1 MEVLKNIETNDKEEK
16 ACLGFLTLDK
26 TKWDIKE
33 EKDNY
38 KLSYG
43 TIKMEN
49 PLTNSPEEKICF
61 CLEVTLKN
69 PIETVFKCLNDM
81 SIRKSVDTLYADGKL
96 ISEKKEENPEVYE
109 FYLFLKMGF
118 VFSNRDFVV
127 RKKIWK
133 DYRGNKNHYLMH
145 IASINHPDY
154 PEKDNPVRG
163 VFLNRAAYLR
173 PGNNDQE
180 CLLTLCN
187 CIEMKMINVGSF
199 MAVSKGAEGIKKW
212 HDLLMQT
219 LQKH

>member
-1 MEVLKNIETNDKEEK
+1 MEALKNIETNDKEEK

-26 TKWDIKE
+26 TKWDIRE
-33 EKDNY
+33 EKDDY

-43 TIKMEN
+43 TIQMEN

-61 CLEVTLKN
+61 CLEVTLKK
-69 PIETVFKCLNDM
+69 PVETVFKCLNDM
-81 SIRKSVDTLYADGKL
+81 DIRKTFDTLYADGKL
-96 ISEKKEENPEVYE
+96 ISEKKENPEVYE

-133 DYRGNKNHYLMH
+133 DYRGNKNHHLIH
-145 IASINHPDY
+145 IASIDHPDY
-154 PEKDNPVRG
+154 PEKNDPVRG

-173 PGNNDQE
+173 PGNNEQE
-180 CLLTLCN
+180 TLLTLCN

-212 HDLLMQT
+212 HDQLLQT
-219 LQKH
+219 LEKH

>member
-1 MEVLKNIETNDKEEK
+1 MEALKNIETNDKEEK

-26 TKWDIKE
+26 TKWDIRE

-43 TIKMEN
+43 TIQMEN

-61 CLEVTLKN
+61 CLEVTLKK
-69 PIETVFKCLNDM
+69 PVETVFKCLNDL
-81 SIRKSVDTLYADGKL
+81 SIRKTFDTLYADGKL
-96 ISEKKEENPEVYE
+96 ISEKKENPEVYE

-133 DYRGNKNHYLMH
+133 DYNGNKNHYLIH
-145 IASINHPDY
+145 VASINHPDY
-154 PEKDNPVRG
+154 PEKNDPVRG

-173 PGNNDQE
+173 PGNNEQE
-180 CLLTLCN
+180 TLLTLCN

-212 HDLLMQT
+212 HDQLLQT
-219 LQKH
+219 LEKH

>member
-26 TKWDIKE
+26 TKWDIRE
-33 EKDNY
+33 EKDDY

-43 TIKMEN
+43 TIQMEN

-61 CLEVTLKN
+61 CLEVTLKK
-69 PIETVFKCLNDM
+69 PVETVFKCLNDM
-81 SIRKSVDTLYADGKL
+81 DIRKTFDTLYADGKL
-96 ISEKKEENPEVYE
+96 ISEKKENPEVYE

-133 DYRGNKNHYLMH
+133 DYRGNKNHHLIH
-145 IASINHPDY
+145 IASIDHPDY
-154 PEKDNPVRG
+154 PEKNDPVRG

-173 PGNNDQE
+173 PGNNEQE
-180 CLLTLCN
+180 TLLTLCN

-212 HDLLMQT
+212 HDQLLQT
-219 LQKH
+219 LEKH

>member
-1 MEVLKNIETNDKEEK
+1 MESLKNIETNDKEEK

-26 TKWDIKE
+26 TKWDIRE

-43 TIKMEN
+43 TIQMEN

-61 CLEVTLKN
+61 CLEVTLKK
-69 PIETVFKCLNDM
+69 PVETVFKCLNDL
-81 SIRKSVDTLYADGKL
+81 SIRKTFDTLYADGKL
-96 ISEKKEENPEVYE
+96 ISEKKENPEVYE

-133 DYRGNKNHYLMH
+133 DYNGNKNHYLIH
-145 IASINHPDY
+145 VASINHPDY
-154 PEKDNPVRG
+154 PEKNDPVRG

-173 PGNNDQE
+173 PGSNEQE
-180 CLLTLCN
+180 TLLTLCN

-212 HDLLMQT
+212 YDQLLET
-219 LQKH
+219 LEKH